1 MKKKLMAVFAVT
13 ALALAIT
20 PTSPAFERHPEIRA
34 AIDALHNA
42 NHLEPAA
49 HDSHGHR
56 VDAIPHD

>member
-13 ALALAIT
+13 ARALAIT

-42 NHLEPAA
+42 
-49 HDSHGHR
+49 
-56 VDAIPHD
+56 